1 MRHGPIFTSMERGVG
16 ETACVILPCGIGE
29 TACVIVQ
36 QSVVPARRLARRAVP
51 LRQAVAIAAFAAG
64 CTFAALLA
72 ADGGEGGRRGEVRS
86 MLGRSVPEGGAKMN
100 HLAPRARDLARS
112 CGLLSF
118 P

>member
-1 MRHGPIFTSMERGVG
+1 M
-16 ETACVILPCGIGE
+16 
-29 TACVIVQ
+29 IVQ
-36 QSVVPARRLARRAVP
+36 QEPHVHGSVVPARRLARRAVP

-72 ADGGEGGRRGEVRS
+72 SEDGRSGEVTS
-86 MLGRSVPEGGAKMN
+86 MLGRSVPEGGAKMS